1 MNLIFRF
8 KDEVIADSGLVL
20 YPVCSKLITF
30 LLIPHLQKRVE
41 FKITINLSKWFT
53 FISKDESSNL

>member
-20 YPVCSKLITF
+20 YQACSKLITF
-30 LLIPHLQKRVE
+30 LLIPHLLKRVE
-41 FKITINLSKWFT
+41 FKITINLSKCFT